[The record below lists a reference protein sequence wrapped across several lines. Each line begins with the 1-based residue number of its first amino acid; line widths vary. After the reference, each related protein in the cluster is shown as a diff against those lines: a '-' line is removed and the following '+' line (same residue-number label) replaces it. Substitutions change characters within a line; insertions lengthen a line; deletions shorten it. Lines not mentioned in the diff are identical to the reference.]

1 MSQFQEFK
9 DFEKAGWEQRASTYV
24 SRTQNSTG
32 ALIGSIV
39 DHLGAVAGLTAV
51 DLASGPGYGAAEMAA
66 RVCIMCS
73 L

>member
-39 DHLGAVAGLTAV
+39 DHLGAVAVENKG
-51 DLASGPGYGAAEMAA
+51 E
-66 RVCIMCS
+66 
-73 L
+73 